1 MIEARTN
8 NPGEETQKNQ
18 TPETITV
25 TMILEDLDNGID
37 RNGIK
42 DKYSLETWEVKQM
55 FEHPAL
61 KGKKARKVRKLSFNF
76 VDDTTPD
83 PNQTSIEVEAPDVKS
98 PEQFLYERIMELDIL
113 EIASKNIL
121 QTFLKIFY
129 NLTSENLFIGSI
141 VCGDS
146 LQLFS
151 TLDPSFSAPK
161 KLLFGYPVVEIKEFE
176 PSTVL
181 LLITDKKNPEL
192 PDYKSV
198 IKLSLGEA

>member
-8 NPGEETQKNQ
+8 NPGEDTQKNQ

-42 DKYSLETWEVKQM
+42 DKYSLEAWEVKQM

-83 PNQTSIEVEAPDVKS
+83 PNQTSIDVEAPDVDVHT
-98 PEQFLYERIMELDIL
+98 E
-113 EIASKNIL
+113 ASM
-121 QTFLKIFY
+121 
-129 NLTSENLFIGSI
+129 I
-141 VCGDS
+141 VEA
-146 LQLFS
+146 
-151 TLDPSFSAPK
+151 T
-161 KLLFGYPVVEIKEFE
+161 
-176 PSTVL
+176 
-181 LLITDKKNPEL
+181 PEL
-192 PDYKSV
+192 SHLNDFEQEDDTDSFDY
-198 IKLSLGEA
+198 